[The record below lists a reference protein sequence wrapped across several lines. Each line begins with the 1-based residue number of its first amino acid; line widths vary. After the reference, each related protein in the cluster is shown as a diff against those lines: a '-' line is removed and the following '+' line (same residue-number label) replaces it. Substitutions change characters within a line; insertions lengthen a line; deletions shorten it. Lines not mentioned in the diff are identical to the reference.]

1 MSQSNNVAVNTL
13 NPATNNLNEIIWF
26 DWNRNVEFNHANEWI
41 ASKPSFTNITALVIT
56 LLGNNLLKSLLL
68 ICLFLLLIAQAINNP
83 AAIARV
89 VGLVHLDAVGVY
101 LVVPLN
107 GKQVFLVNKRTIKN
121 FYQSYR

>member
-1 MSQSNNVAVNTL
+1 M
-13 NPATNNLNEIIWF
+13 
-26 DWNRNVEFNHANEWI
+26 D
-41 ASKPSFTNITALVIT
+41 SFEAIFHKHHSI
-56 LLGNNLLKSLLL
+56 GNNIVGKQPVKVPFVDS
-68 ICLFLLLIAQAINNP
+68 FVFFLIAQAINNP

-121 FYQSYR
+121 FYQLDR

>member
-1 MSQSNNVAVNTL
+1 VNTL